1 MKLTAKKPR
10 SWVLT
15 TILAA
20 SAVAYVAFVF
30 LPGQRAIGEM
40 RKQLHEKQQ
49 FIVQADR
56 LTFAIQKAAD
66 DMQAALEFAEEW
78 RSHAPSE
85 AKLAATFGRITECA
99 QTAGLSVHRFDPQ
112 PLVRLDS
119 IWQAPVSMVA
129 EGEFTQVFAFL
140 GSIEAMPG
148 TLWIQN
154 LRMEN
159 GAKDGVRLRCEMT
172 LIVFADNRDFSE

>member
-1 MKLTAKKPR
+1 VKPINKKPR

-15 TILAA
+15 IILAG
-20 SAVAYVAFVF
+20 SAIAYVAFVF

-40 RKQLHEKQQ
+40 RKQLHEKQE

-85 AKLAATFGRITECA
+85 GKLAATFGRITECA
-99 QTAGLSVHRFDPQ
+99 QTAGLAVQRFDPQ
-112 PLVRLDS
+112 PVVRLDS
-119 IWQAPVSMVA
+119 IWQAPVSLVA
-129 EGEFTQVFAFL
+129 EGEFSQVFEFL
-140 GSIEAMPG
+140 GAIEALPS
-148 TLWIQN
+148 TVWIQN
-154 LRMEN
+154 LRLEN
-159 GAKDGVRLRCEMT
+159 SGKVSGRLRCEMT
-172 LIVFADNRDFSE
+172 LTVFADNRDFSE